1 VSYADLE
8 KARQCHAALREIFIH
23 HPGGWADKEALYK
36 VEKLAWQAMTAVKDA
51 QCQEK
56 MGIVEHYAAALYSEA
71 EHHKWRMGSLPG
83 SDFLRLQI
91 LRALVAFNGRLLA
104 IEAARR
110 NGIDPDQPP
119 LRGDAASSDPTPAER
134 NPD

>member
-1 VSYADLE
+1 MSYADLE
-8 KARQCHAALREIFIH
+8 KARQCHGALREIFIH

-36 VEKLAWQAMTAVKDA
+36 VEKLAWQAMTALKDTE
-51 QCQEK
+51 CQEK
-56 MGIVEHYAAALYSEA
+56 MGIVEHYAAALYSEG
-71 EHHKWRMGSLPG
+71 EHHKWRMASLPG

-119 LRGDAASSDPTPAER
+119 LRSDARPRDPQRPE
-134 NPD
+134 